1 MARLSRHRKAA
12 KLLIESSVGLPKGD
26 ALADKLR
33 EYHQR
38 GVDIQEHGSGHSEA
52 ELIDLFKVSKD
63 QLYKTQAFARYYN
76 ADELEALCAD
86 RDVDENPLRWA
97 HVRELLVY
105 RDDRKARLKLQR
117 LAVRQRLTVDELREQ
132 IQRDRGGQTRV
143 STRNRPGPRFRFDS
157 VVELIRKTEEM
168 ERQLASLLA
177 DARHDDEPQRRIDD
191 LLAKT
196 TEADRDALQ
205 SVARK
210 LTAIAQHAELLS
222 KAVTAAARK
231 RRRAATRKKKARRTP
246 AGS

>member
-1 MARLSRHRKAA
+1 MARLPRHRKAA
-12 KLLIESSVGLPKGD
+12 KPRIESSVGLPKGD

-86 RDVDENPLRWA
+86 RDADGNPLRWA

-105 RDDRKARLKLQR
+105 RDDRKARLKLQKR
-117 LAVRQRLTVDELREQ
+117 AVRGCWTVDELREQ
-132 IQRDRGGQTRV
+132 IQRDRRDQLRV
-143 STRNRPGPRFRFDS
+143 TGRRAG
-157 VVELIRKTEEM
+157 RKSEEI

-177 DARHDDEPQRRIDD
+177 TVGSDDEPRRRIDD
-191 LLAKT
+191 LLAKAT
-196 TEADRDALQ
+196 AADRDALRG
-205 SVARK
+205 VARK
-210 LTAIAQHAELLS
+210 LTEIEQHVDRVRQ
-222 KAVTAAARK
+222 AVTAATRK
-231 RRRAATRKKKARRTP
+231 RRKAAPPK
-246 AGS
+246 

>member
-1 MARLSRHRKAA
+1 MARLPRHRKAA

-33 EYHQR
+33 EYHKR

-76 ADELEALCAD
+76 SDELEALCAD

-105 RDDRKARLKLQR
+105 RDDRKARLKLQKR
-117 LAVRQRLTVDELREQ
+117 AVRGCWTVDELREQ
-132 IQRDRGGQTRV
+132 IQRDRRDQSRV
-143 STRNRPGPRFRFDS
+143 TGRRAGPRFKFS
-157 VVELIRKTEEM
+157 SIPELIRKSEEI

-177 DARHDDEPQRRIDD
+177 TVGSDDEPRRRIDD
-191 LLAKT
+191 LLAKAT
-196 TEADRDALQ
+196 DADRDALRG
-205 SVARK
+205 VARK
-210 LTAIAQHAELLS
+210 LTEIEQHVDRVRQ
-222 KAVTAAARK
+222 AVTAA
-231 RRRAATRKKKARRTP
+231 TRKQRKVTSRK
-246 AGS
+246 